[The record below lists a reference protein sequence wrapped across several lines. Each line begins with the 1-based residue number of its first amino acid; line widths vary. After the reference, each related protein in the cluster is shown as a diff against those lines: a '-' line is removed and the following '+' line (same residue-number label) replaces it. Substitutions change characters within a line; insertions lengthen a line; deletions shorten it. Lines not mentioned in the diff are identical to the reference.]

1 MVIIA
6 CQWLEFNIIPDP
18 SSKNNYN
25 YNLIS
30 SDSIGFEDYIDY
42 NLKTDPVL
50 ASSTGD
56 WECAV
61 TGKTQIHVT

>member
-1 MVIIA
+1 MAIIA

-18 SSKNNYN
+18 SSKNR
-25 YNLIS
+25 
-30 SDSIGFEDYIDY
+30 DYIDY

-50 ASSTGD
+50 GLLASSTGD

-61 TGKTQIHVT
+61 TWKTQIHVT